1 MANNYS
7 VGLWHLLS
15 EARVTVTL
23 IGMCCFQHSGRKAG
37 FQLDDNDASTHP
49 FSPLIQVVYGP
60 LKIMLKIPGLM
71 GRCLKFD
78 FGWLVLCKLH
88 KPDRITIFS
97 VMNWF

>member
-37 FQLDDNDASTHP
+37 

-88 KPDRITIFS
+88 KPDRITIFN

>member
-1 MANNYS
+1 MANNYN

-15 EARVTVTL
+15 EARVTETL
-23 IGMCCFQHSGRKAG
+23 TGMCCFQPSGRKAG
-37 FQLDDNDASTHP
+37 

-60 LKIMLKIPGLM
+60 PKFTLKIPGLM
-71 GRCLKFD
+71 GRCLE

-88 KPDRITIFS
+88 KPACITIVS

>member
-15 EARVTVTL
+15 EARVTETL
-23 IGMCCFQHSGRKAG
+23 TGMCCFQPSGRKAG
-37 FQLDDNDASTHP
+37 

-60 LKIMLKIPGLM
+60 PKFTLKIPGLM
-71 GRCLKFD
+71 VRCLEFD
-78 FGWLVLCKLH
+78 FGWLVLCKLC
-88 KPDRITIFS
+88 KPDCITVVS